1 MIGYVYKI
9 EVHDK
14 IYIGSTKNIGRRI
27 REHNYELKKQR
38 RINMYIYKY
47 ARQHNITKL
56 TLIILDKKNYN
67 DKNDL
72 LWLERSYIEKYN
84 SMITGLNI
92 SLPIYTLDESHVI
105 NYIKDIFNINLP
117 FYKLYILIY
126 KHNNIYNKFMYLII
140 TSLQQNA
147 HNRTI

>member
-1 MIGYVYKI
+1 
-9 EVHDK
+9 
-14 IYIGSTKNIGRRI
+14 
-27 REHNYELKKQR
+27 
-38 RINMYIYKY
+38 
-47 ARQHNITKL
+47 
-56 TLIILDKKNYN
+56 
-67 DKNDL
+67 
-72 LWLERSYIEKYN
+72 
-84 SMITGLNI
+84 MITGLNI
-92 SLPIYTLDESHVI
+92 SLPIYTLDESRVI